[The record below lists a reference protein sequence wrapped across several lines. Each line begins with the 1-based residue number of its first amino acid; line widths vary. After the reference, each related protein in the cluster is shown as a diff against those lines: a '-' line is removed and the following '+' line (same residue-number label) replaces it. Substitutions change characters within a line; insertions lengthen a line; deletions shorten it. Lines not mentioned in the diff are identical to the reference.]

1 MILLLDSEPLVRAV
15 LKEILENAGHVV
27 LATGSLGVAVQELT
41 RCQIDLLI
49 THPYVNNI
57 PGHEAA
63 KYLRTRCRQKLPVL
77 IVAGFLKDDRLQYR
91 ATQEGFEM
99 FPPPYTAAQLLE
111 EVARV
116 LKAATG
122 TIATS
127 VSGAA

>member
-27 LATGSLGVAVQELT
+27 LATGSLGVAVQELA
-41 RCQIDLLI
+41 RCQVDLLI

-77 IVAGFLKDDRLQYR
+77 IVAGFLKDERLQYR
-91 ATQEGFEM
+91 AAQEGFEL

-111 EVARV
+111 EV
-116 LKAATG
+116 
-122 TIATS
+122 
-127 VSGAA
+127 

>member
-27 LATGSLGVAVQELT
+27 LATGSLGVAVEELA
-41 RCQIDLLI
+41 RCQVDLLI

-77 IVAGFLKDDRLQYR
+77 IVAGFLKDERLQYR
-91 ATQEGFEM
+91 AAQEGFEL
-99 FPPPYTAAQLLE
+99 FPLPYTAAQLLE

-116 LKAATG
+116 LKAAG
-122 TIATS
+122 TTAIS

>member
-27 LATGSLGVAVQELT
+27 LATGSLGVAVEELA

-63 KYLRTRCRQKLPVL
+63 KYLRTRCRQKLPIL
-77 IVAGFLKDDRLQYR
+77 FVAGLLNDDRLQYR
-91 ATQEGFEM
+91 AHVEGFEI
-99 FPPPYTAAQLLE
+99 FPPPFSAIQLLE
-111 EVARV
+111 KVEQV
-116 LKAATG
+116 LKAAQG
-122 TIATS
+122 TR
-127 VSGAA
+127 AANAN